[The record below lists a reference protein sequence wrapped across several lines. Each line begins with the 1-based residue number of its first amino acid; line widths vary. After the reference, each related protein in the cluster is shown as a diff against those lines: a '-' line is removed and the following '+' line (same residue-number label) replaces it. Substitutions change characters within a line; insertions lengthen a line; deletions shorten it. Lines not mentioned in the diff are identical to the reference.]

1 MLRLSDVDRVAGEV
15 RHRGPVTPPVRYGR
29 ERPGELI
36 LVDVKKAARIP
47 DAVGHSALDAATAR
61 SAGPAGPS
69 FALWTT
75 IVAGRL
81 R

>member
-1 MLRLSDVDRVAGEV
+1 MLHLSDVDRVAGEV

-47 DAVGHSALDAATAR
+47 DVVGHSALDAATAR
-61 SAGPAGPS
+61 SAVVS
-69 FALWTT
+69 RKL
-75 IVAGRL
+75 V
-81 R
+81 

>member
-1 MLRLSDVDRVAGEV
+1 MLRLSDFDRVAGEA
-15 RHRGPVTPPVRYGR
+15 PPVRYGR

-61 SAGPAGPS
+61 SAAVS
-69 FALWTT
+69 RKL
-75 IVAGRL
+75 V
-81 R
+81 